1 MIIGGHSHTILE
13 QPTLVNSILIAQ
25 TGCGTD
31 QVGRFDITV
40 DDDTNSIVDWTW
52 KLVPIDNTH
61 CQQDE
66 KLTAFIDGF
75 KDAVDKKYDSIIS
88 KFTRTLT
95 HPEHTRETELGN
107 LFADAIQEKAGV
119 DVTFVGS
126 GSIRKTELGPVVT
139 LGNYLALFPY
149 DDSIPRFAVTG
160 AQLRHAFAGFI
171 RPENRNGEGEYY
183 QVNKGVKAVYDL
195 AKHELVSL
203 TLNGIPVDDS
213 SRYSICLQGYHYKNS
228 TVGLQ
233 LTGAELTQLEQPR
246 LLATS
251 GRDVVEE
258 YLRNHQNVSAEVKGR
273 LQYL

>member
-1 MIIGGHSHTILE
+1 
-13 QPTLVNSILIAQ
+13 VN
-25 TGCGTD
+25 
-31 QVGRFDITV
+31 
-40 DDDTNSIVDWTW
+40 DDTNSIVGWTW
-52 KLVPIDNTH
+52 KLIPIDNTH

-75 KDAVDKKYDSIIS
+75 KDIIDRKYGSIIS

-95 HPEHTRETELGN
+95 HPKRTRETELEN
-107 LFADAIQEKAGV
+107 LFADAIQDKTGV
-119 DVTFVGS
+119 DVTSIGS
-126 GSIRKTELGPVVT
+126 GSIRETELGPVVT
-139 LGNYLALFPY
+139 LGDYLALFPY
-149 DDSIPRFAVTG
+149 DDPITRFAVTG
-160 AQLRHAFAGFI
+160 AQLRHTSTGFM

-203 TLNGIPVDDS
+203 ILNGVPALDS

-258 YLRNHQNVSAEVKGR
+258 YLRNHQNVSAQVESR
-273 LQYL
+273 LQYLWTLRQSRPDLGCRRTRLWYDKEASV